1 MYRYGYNRWSIKDSL
16 FLLSLMKNVMQIN
29 VYLTEHKYDHLL
41 EGGNDD
47 DDGGNSKHL
56 LGVYGML

>member
-1 MYRYGYNRWSIKDSL
+1 
-16 FLLSLMKNVMQIN
+16 MKNVMQIN

-56 LGVYGML
+56 LGVYGMLWWTFCKYHFILAFQFA